1 LRLIVLGV
9 KSINPIR
16 LALSKSIISTIENA

>member
-9 KSINPIR
+9 KSINLIR
-16 LALSKSIISTIENA
+16 LALSKSIISAIENG